1 MRTTSFALA
10 CIFAATSEARMGLM
24 HKSVSTTTDQKVR
37 NIKADIKTKG
47 DLNPQ
52 EYYYDAT
59 IDHFTN
65 HGAGSETYKM
75 RYLVDETHFDK
86 DNGPIIFY
94 AGNEGDVWTFFD
106 NSGFMTTTLAEE
118 FGALVVFGEHRYY
131 GTSMPFGDE
140 SFDRDNL
147 KYLTVEQ
154 AMNDYSEFM
163 IDFKN

>member
-1 MRTTSFALA
+1 MA
-10 CIFAATSEARMGLM
+10 EARMGSQY
-24 HKSVSTTTDQKVR
+24 KSISQTTDQRIR
-37 NIKADIKTKG
+37 NIKSKIATESN
-47 DLNPQ
+47 LSPQ
-52 EYYYDAT
+52 ELYYDAT

-65 HGAGSETYKM
+65 HGAGSATYKM
-75 RYLVDETHFDK
+75 RYLVDDTYFNEET
-86 DNGPIIFY
+86 GPIIFY

-106 NSGFMTTTLAEE
+106 NSGFMTTTLAEQ